1 MLKLLNQ
8 YAPTEP
14 IIVHQP
20 IGLTDLGARFNALA
34 PFKACRLC
42 GAVYQSPLDL
52 DQYELW
58 VANTGFTIG
67 FPFDPTTFRK
77 YKRLEL
83 DARERRERW
92 LMLHNRRKHNNAL
105 DMIRLEELH
114 RDGKPFTPE
123 AAHILS
129 SYGIFSVGDSAIE
142 DDEVVHAMG
151 TAPRAPINDPD
162 GL

>member
-1 MLKLLNQ
+1 MNN
-8 YAPTEP
+8 AFTPAEP
-14 IIVHQP
+14 IMIHQP
-20 IGLTDLGARFNALA
+20 IGLTGLGARFNALA

-42 GAVYQSPLDL
+42 GAVYQSQLDL

-58 VANTGFTIG
+58 LANDGFSIG
-67 FPFDPTTFRK
+67 SVFNPTTFNK

-83 DARERRERW
+83 DAHDRRERW

-105 DMIRLEELH
+105 DLIRLETLH

-129 SYGIFSVGDSAIE
+129 SYGIFSMGDSAVD

-151 TAPRAPINDPD
+151 TAPRAPINDPE